1 MSDALTVGKKLVQ
14 LCQAGKNMEAI
25 ESLYDPNIVS
35 IEAGS
40 PAGKS
45 PRVDG
50 IAGVKGK
57 ADWWHNNHEVH
68 SGECKGPWPH
78 GDRFIAYFKYDITAK
93 TGPMA
98 GKRFTMEET
107 GLYTVKNGKVTQEEF
122 FYNMGG

>member
-25 ESLYDPNIVS
+25 DTLYAPNIVS
-35 IEAGS
+35 IEPFA
-40 PAGKS
+40 PP
-45 PRVDG
+45 PRQARMEG
-50 IAGVKGK
+50 IAAVKGK
-57 ADWWHNNHEVH
+57 AEWWHNNHEIH

-78 GDRFIAYFKYDITAK
+78 GDRFIAFFKYDITAK

>member
-1 MSDALTVGKKLVQ
+1 MLTPMQVGQKVVELTKQ
-14 LCQAGKNMEAI
+14 HKAMEAI
-25 ESLYDPNIVS
+25 NTLYSANIIS
-35 IEAGS
+35 IEPPGNPSGHQRAE
-40 PAGKS
+40 
-45 PRVDG
+45 G
-50 IAGVKGK
+50 IAAVREKTE
-57 ADWWHNNHEVH
+57 WWINNHDVH
-68 SGECKGPWPH
+68 SFEANGPWPH